1 VRASNGASG
10 IDKTTL
16 GQIEREYGALRL
28 VDELAAEL
36 REGRYRPMPTRGVL
50 IPRPGVK
57 DEYRPLAISAV
68 RDRKALG
75 PTVRHHHLACS

>member
-1 VRASNGASG
+1 VVSL
-10 IDKTTL
+10 D
-16 GQIEREYGALRL
+16 QIEREYGALRL
-28 VDELAAEL
+28 VAEL

-50 IPRPGVK
+50 IPGPGVK